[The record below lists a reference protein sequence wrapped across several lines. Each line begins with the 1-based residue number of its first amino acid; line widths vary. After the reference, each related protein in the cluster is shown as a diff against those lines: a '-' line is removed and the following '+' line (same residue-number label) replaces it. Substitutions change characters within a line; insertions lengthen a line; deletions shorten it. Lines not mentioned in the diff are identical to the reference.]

1 MLALGFVALSAAPS
15 DDPSD
20 PFGDVAARRG
30 RSEGVDVSTDRRS
43 PSCEVIDGGN
53 MSRTSAKGRCQGVE
67 GVSPILMGEMG
78 ALFVVGFGVG
88 LIASS
93 SCRNSWLDSSEW
105 VRGSE
110 VLPDVVAGSTGD
122 QPPVAMITANP
133 AMTPDPSPS
142 STEPAGSDV
151 GGPGSSDQA

>member
-88 LIASS
+88 IPTSQARSYGSLTRQSS
-93 SCRNSWLDSSEW
+93 VDPKCFPTSS
-105 VRGSE
+105 
-110 VLPDVVAGSTGD
+110 
-122 QPPVAMITANP
+122 
-133 AMTPDPSPS
+133 PDPRVTNLQWP
-142 STEPAGSDV
+142 
-151 GGPGSSDQA
+151 

>member
-1 MLALGFVALSAAPS
+1 MPESNTHS
-15 DDPSD
+15 D
-20 PFGDVAARRG
+20 
-30 RSEGVDVSTDRRS
+30 E
-43 PSCEVIDGGN
+43 
-53 MSRTSAKGRCQGVE
+53 
-67 GVSPILMGEMG
+67 
-78 ALFVVGFGVG
+78 
-88 LIASS
+88 SS
-93 SCRNSWLDSSEW
+93 QELRQLDEAIK
-105 VRGSE
+105 RGSE